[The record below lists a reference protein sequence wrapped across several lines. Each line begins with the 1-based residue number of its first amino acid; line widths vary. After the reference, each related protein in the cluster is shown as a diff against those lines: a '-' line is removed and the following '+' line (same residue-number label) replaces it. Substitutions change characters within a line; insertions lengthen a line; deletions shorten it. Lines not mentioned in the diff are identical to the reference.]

1 MLPINFPSEHSS
13 DLDKKDLCCLF
24 ISFLFLIHTLSIAV
38 VMYEAI
44 AIPVIVVSIFK
55 ITKAGFACKNVCCCV
70 VASFLLEYWIGSDYI
85 GLGFTILFL
94 TFASLILLVF
104 SLPLYLFS

>member
-1 MLPINFPSEHSS
+1 VLPINFPSEHSS

-55 ITKAGFACKNVCCCV
+55 ITEAGFACNFMSAV
-70 VASFLLEYWIGSDYI
+70 VLLRLFIWNIGLEVPIFTWDC
-85 GLGFTILFL
+85 LGFTILCL
-94 TFASLILLVF
+94 TFACVQFTYLVK
-104 SLPLYLFS
+104 